1 MSTLISGSIDLTK
14 IDKEKLVNGKYLN
27 IQISIN
33 DTSDQYGNNVGI
45 TIGQSKEE
53 REAKAEKVYLG
64 NVKVVWTNGTNVD
77 VAPREGG
84 AQEAP
89 KAWPKAATSIV
100 TANDDLPF

>member
-33 DTSDQYGNNVGI
+33 DQTDQYGNNVGI

-53 REAKAEKVYLG
+53 REAKAKKTYVG
-64 NVKVVWTNGTNVD
+64 NAKVVWTDGTIK
-77 VAPREGG
+77 VAEKV
-84 AQEAP
+84 QENAP
-89 KAWPKAATSIV
+89 IEA
-100 TANDDLPF
+100 TANDLPF

>member
-33 DTSDQYGNNVGI
+33 DTTDQYGNNVGI

-53 REAKAEKVYLG
+53 REAKAKKTYVG
-64 NVKVVWTNGTNVD
+64 NAKVVWTDGTIK
-77 VAPREGG
+77 VAEKV
-84 AQEAP
+84 QENAP
-89 KAWPKAATSIV
+89 IQA
-100 TANDDLPF
+100 TANDLPF

>member
-33 DTSDQYGNNVGI
+33 DNSDQYGNNVGI

-53 REAKAEKVYLG
+53 REAKAKKTYVG
-64 NVKVVWTNGTNVD
+64 NAKVVWTDGSIK
-77 VAPREGG
+77 VAEKV
-84 AQEAP
+84 QENAP
-89 KAWPKAATSIV
+89 IQAK
-100 TANDDLPF
+100 DDLPF

>member
-33 DTSDQYGNNVGI
+33 DNSDQYGNNVGI

-53 REAKAEKVYLG
+53 REAKAKKTYIG
-64 NVKVVWTNGTNVD
+64 NAKVVWTDGSIK
-77 VAPREGG
+77 VAEKV
-84 AQEAP
+84 QENAP
-89 KAWPKAATSIV
+89 IQAK
-100 TANDDLPF
+100 DDLPF

>member
-33 DTSDQYGNNVGI
+33 DTTDQYGNNVGI

-53 REAKAEKVYLG
+53 REAKVKKTYVG
-64 NVKVVWTNGTNVD
+64 NAKVVWTNGSI
-77 VAPREGG
+77 
-84 AQEAP
+84 
-89 KAWPKAATSIV
+89 KAAEKVQENAPIQ
-100 TANDDLPF
+100 AKDDLPF

>member
-33 DTSDQYGNNVGI
+33 DQTDQYGNNVGI

-53 REAKAEKVYLG
+53 REAQVKKTYVG
-64 NVKVVWTNGTNVD
+64 NAKVVWTDGTIK
-77 VAPREGG
+77 VAEKV
-84 AQEAP
+84 QENAP
-89 KAWPKAATSIV
+89 IQAT
-100 TANDDLPF
+100 DGLPF

>member
-33 DTSDQYGNNVGI
+33 DQTDQYGNNVGI

-53 REAKAEKVYLG
+53 REAKAKKTYVG
-64 NVKVVWTNGTNVD
+64 NAKVVWTDGTIK
-77 VAPREGG
+77 VAEKV
-84 AQEAP
+84 QDNAP
-89 KAWPKAATSIV
+89 IQAT
-100 TANDDLPF
+100 DDLPF

>member
-33 DTSDQYGNNVGI
+33 DQTDQYGNNVGI

-53 REAKAEKVYLG
+53 REAKAKKTYVG
-64 NVKVVWTNGTNVD
+64 NAKVVWTDGTIK
-77 VAPREGG
+77 VAEKV
-84 AQEAP
+84 QENAP
-89 KAWPKAATSIV
+89 IQAK
-100 TANDDLPF
+100 DGLPF

>member
-33 DTSDQYGNNVGI
+33 DNSDQYGNNVGI

-53 REAKAEKVYLG
+53 REAKAKKTYIG
-64 NVKVVWTNGTNVD
+64 NAKVVWTDGSIK
-77 VAPREGG
+77 VAEKV
-84 AQEAP
+84 QESAP
-89 KAWPKAATSIV
+89 IQAK
-100 TANDDLPF
+100 DDLPF

>member
-33 DTSDQYGNNVGI
+33 DNSDQYGNNVGI

-53 REAKAEKVYLG
+53 REAKVKKTYVG
-64 NVKVVWTNGTNVD
+64 NAKVVWTDGSIK
-77 VAPREGG
+77 VAEKV
-84 AQEAP
+84 QENAP
-89 KAWPKAATSIV
+89 IQAK
-100 TANDDLPF
+100 DDLPF

>member
-33 DTSDQYGNNVGI
+33 DNSDQYGNNVGI

-53 REAKAEKVYLG
+53 REAKAKKTYIG
-64 NVKVVWTNGTNVD
+64 NAKVVWTNGSIK
-77 VAPREGG
+77 VAEKV
-84 AQEAP
+84 QENAP
-89 KAWPKAATSIV
+89 IQAK
-100 TANDDLPF
+100 DDLLPF

>member
-33 DTSDQYGNNVGI
+33 DNSDQYGNNVGI

-53 REAKAEKVYLG
+53 REAKAKKTYVG
-64 NVKVVWTNGTNVD
+64 NAKVVWTNGSIK
-77 VAPREGG
+77 VAEKV
-84 AQEAP
+84 QENAP
-89 KAWPKAATSIV
+89 IQAK
-100 TANDDLPF
+100 DDLPF